1 MEVPQDFRCPISMEL
16 MKEPVII
23 STGVT
28 YERKNIE
35 KWFFSYKKKTCPA
48 TMQSVEDF
56 GVTPNHTLKR
66 LILAWENSHF
76 SSPSS
81 SSSTSLS
88 SLSSFKQY
96 EMVSLIKSLDSTP
109 FKVNVLRKLREI
121 IEIGDEMKLDFVILG
136 GLEVLFQIIV
146 QILFVSSDFMV
157 FRACEEALGVLQH
170 LPIFQDSDGSISE
183 IFLRPELLKSMV
195 IILQRGSKEARVS
208 TVSILKKLANSD
220 FKWNDVLNIQGI
232 GMIKSLLELAS
243 DDISSKVSS
252 SSLQV
257 LIKILDSSK
266 KSRSKAIEAG
276 AMFTLIEL
284 LPDSNRSKCEKIL
297 HIIKLLCECTYGK
310 VAFMEHHLGVG
321 VVSSKMFNVSDIAT
335 KICIKIFLLICSSCP
350 TMKVLVDMMIYGAVK
365 KLTVLMHM
373 SRPSST
379 KDKMVVMFR
388 NHSDFWSRYPCF
400 PSELK
405 EYQSLKRT

>member
-1 MEVPQDFRCPISMEL
+1 MEFPQDFRCPISMEL
-16 MKEPVII
+16 MNEPVII

-48 TMQSVEDF
+48 TMQSVDDF

-66 LILAWENSHF
+66 LILAWQNSHA

-81 SSSTSLS
+81 SSSTPLS

-183 IFLRPELLKSMV
+183 LFLRPELLKSMI

-208 TVSILKKLANSD
+208 TILILKKLANSD
-220 FKWNDVLNIQGI
+220 FNWNDVLNIQGI

-243 DDISSKVSS
+243 DDISSKLSS

-310 VAFMEHHLGVG
+310 AAFMEHELGIG
-321 VVSSKMFNVSDIAT
+321 V
-335 KICIKIFLLICSSCP
+335 FLSHDEGFGGHDDLRGGQEA
-350 TMKVLVDMMIYGAVK
+350 YGIDA
-365 KLTVLMHM
+365 
-373 SRPSST
+373 
-379 KDKMVVMFR
+379 
-388 NHSDFWSRYPCF
+388 Y
-400 PSELK
+400 E
-405 EYQSLKRT
+405 